1 MSNDDFI
8 QEIVKHG
15 WKKDDIS
22 FVETNN
28 INLPKE
34 IFDLCSKFSF
44 LSNSQ
49 ENSWIYS
56 VDYYKSKLDVAFEW
70 DFFQKSSLEC
80 AMNSKQIEEINLF
93 WKNQIP
99 FAASVKSG
107 YSYISYNKSD
117 GSIWTGTEPE
127 YEDSAEEI
135 CASLEEFKVIVIEH
149 LNGVKINPLLEDFF

>member
-1 MSNDDFI
+1 MTISLKKFLSMGGKKNDIYTIESND
-8 QEIVKHG
+8 
-15 WKKDDIS
+15 
-22 FVETNN
+22 

-34 IFDLCSKFSF
+34 LFDLCSRFSF

-80 AMNSKQIEEINLF
+80 AMNSAQTEEINLF
-93 WKNQIP
+93 WQNQVP
-99 FAASVKSG
+99 FMASVKSG
-107 YSYISYNKSD
+107 YSYISYSKSN

-127 YEDSAEEI
+127 YEESAEQI
-135 CASLEEFKVIVIEH
+135 CASLEEFKIIFIEH
-149 LNGVKINPLLEDFF
+149 LNGVKINPFLEDFC